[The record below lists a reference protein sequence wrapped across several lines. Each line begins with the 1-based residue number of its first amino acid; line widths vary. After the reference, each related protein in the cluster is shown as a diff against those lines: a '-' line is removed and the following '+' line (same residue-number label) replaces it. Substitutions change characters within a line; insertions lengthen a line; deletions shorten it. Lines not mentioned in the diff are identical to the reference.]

1 MPDGPVELCKRFLAT
16 RLIEAIGSLTCI
28 PIEIIRRKKKREMVI
43 PGIAAFQTSLDI
55 VSIGN
60 VFEAQGVLE
69 GSNQVPVSLALEFY
83 LVIEQGGLQG
93 KKTAQGHYCP
103 DPQGGAFIGRG
114 IGAPQFI
121 ISHRSRI
128 RQ

>member
-83 LVIEQGGLQG
+83 LVIEQGALHGQ
-93 KKTAQGHYCP
+93 KTPQPTYCP
-103 DPQGGAFIGRG
+103 APHTSSFIALA
-114 IGAPQFI
+114 IP
-121 ISHRSRI
+121 
-128 RQ
+128 